1 MLLASCFLLLAS
13 CDRKKGEYE
22 MDYQNLKKER
32 ELYKKY
38 SYKVVTREGYNII
51 FNQAEDSLENWAAH
65 SLKSYLNEKYNPW
78 NLDSLICFNKNADK
92 CVMVVA
98 HQNIVFKDIR
108 ADGLTYFFGVKI
120 KGKWFFFGGPYL
132 ALPREGYQ
140 RDTKIPIS
148 FDLLRAIAMDNI
160 FKGYLKKNKES
171 GEWEINDRFF
181 SRFYERDAYNLP
193 FTTQEAWEES
203 WLKLMRENW
212 EKRDTTNYSPLQ

>member
-1 MLLASCFLLLAS
+1 
-13 CDRKKGEYE
+13 
-22 MDYQNLKKER
+22 MDYKNLKKER

-38 SYKVVTREGYNII
+38 SYKVVTREMYNMV
-51 FNQAEDSLENWAAH
+51 FNQAKDSLENWAAH
-65 SLKSYLNEKYNPW
+65 SLKSYLNEKYNLW
-78 NLDSLICFNKNADK
+78 NLDSLICFNINADK

-108 ADGLTYFFGVKI
+108 ADGLTYFYGVKI

-148 FDLLRAIAMDNI
+148 FDLLRAIAINNI

-171 GEWEINDRFF
+171 GEWEINEGFF
-181 SRFYERDAYNLP
+181 ADLTGNAGCADCK
-193 FTTQEAWEES
+193 TQAQWDS
-203 WLKLMRENW
+203 VYLATVRENW
-212 EKRDTTNYSPLQ
+212 KNRDTTNYQPLQ